1 MTRKTVWKIALRWTI
16 EQNNTPCVGF
26 EQVSQPVPVPTQG
39 GAFCLCAVF
48 YDFFRSFFCWS
59 SKYSRPQTHIASR
72 IGKTV

>member
-16 EQNNTPCVGF
+16 EQNNTPCAGF
-26 EQVSQPVPVPTQG
+26 EQVSQLFRFPHRGLFVYAP
-39 GAFCLCAVF
+39 FF
-48 YDFFRSFFCWS
+48 YDFFRSFFRWS